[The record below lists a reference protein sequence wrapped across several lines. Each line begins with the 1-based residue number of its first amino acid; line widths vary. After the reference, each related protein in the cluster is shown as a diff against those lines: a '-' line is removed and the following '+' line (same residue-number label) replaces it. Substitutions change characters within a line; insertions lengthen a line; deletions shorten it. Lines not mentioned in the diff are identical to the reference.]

1 MLSAGRASSKIRFAA
16 CEPQGQSLRFFIDSH
31 SPLDNSVSIGT
42 DGALSSNHMDM
53 VDGMWLTS
61 LIHKG
66 WRLDPAAVSSEDIL
80 RMAAI
85 NGAPALWFLTAFPS

>member
-1 MLSAGRASSKIRFAA
+1 
-16 CEPQGQSLRFFIDSH
+16 
-31 SPLDNSVSIGT
+31 
-42 DGALSSNHMDM
+42 
-53 VDGMWLTS
+53 MWLAS

-85 NGAPALWFLTAFPS
+85 NGARALLDGRLYGSLEVGKKRT